1 MNFEEFI
8 NIVYLLKLLYET
20 DIGIFQRTVDLN
32 DMRFVPDEGYYYDS
46 FYETAYEISES
57 LFEYTRGDYY
67 DRHGISITVF
77 SDPLIEEY
85 FRLAGEYGKANGIA
99 EAENPY
105 FAQADEEMRRNFN
118 FSYSM
123 DWILKGYAEAKR
135 PYQSRF
141 ALLIYEDGYVDICGV
156 AVGLLRMYRFFK
168 ENVQEITEMLAGKEE
183 QAA

>member
-1 MNFEEFI
+1 MNFEEFM
-8 NIVYLLKLLYET
+8 NIVYLLKLLYEV
-20 DIGIFQRTVDLN
+20 DRQIFERTVDLESLKL
-32 DMRFVPDEGYYYDS
+32 DGGEYYFDG

-57 LFEYTRGDYY
+57 LFEYTHSDYY
-67 DRHGISITVF
+67 GRRGISITVF
-77 SDPLIEEY
+77 SGPLIEEY
-85 FRLAGEYGKANGIA
+85 FRLAGEYGKAKGIA

-105 FAQADEEMRRNFN
+105 FAQADEEMRRHFN

-123 DWILKGYAEAKR
+123 DWILKGYAEPKR

-168 ENVQEITEMLAGKEE
+168 ENVQELAELLNGKEE

>member
-20 DIGIFQRTVDLN
+20 DLGIFQRTVDLN
-32 DMRFVPDEGYYYDS
+32 DMHFVPNEGYYYDS
-46 FYETAYEISES
+46 FYETAYGISES
-57 LFEYTRGDYY
+57 LFEYTHSDYY
-67 DRHGISITVF
+67 DRRGISITVF

-105 FAQADEEMRRNFN
+105 FAQAEEEMRRHFN

-123 DWILKGYAEAKR
+123 DWILKGYAAPKR

-168 ENVQEITEMLAGKEE
+168 EGVQEMTVMLAGKEE

>member
-8 NIVYLLKLLYET
+8 NIVYLLKLLYEV
-20 DIGIFQRTVDLN
+20 DRQIFECTVDLEALKLN
-32 DMRFVPDEGYYYDS
+32 AGEYYFDD
-46 FYETAYEISES
+46 FYETAYEICGS

-67 DRHGISITVF
+67 DRRGISITVF

-85 FRLAGEYGKANGIA
+85 FRLAGEYGKAKGIA

-123 DWILKGYAEAKR
+123 DWILKGYAEPKR

-168 ENVQEITEMLAGKEE
+168 ENVQELTELLNGKEE